1 MKINFNF
8 KKSAWFICFFLGF
21 CVLAKAQESEL
32 LDKIKEFPEVKSIQK
47 VNHYPF
53 FKETY
58 EILIDQYLNHEN
70 PSDGKFT
77 QRVILSDLNKYS
89 PVIYVTEGYNA
100 DYALKPNYINELSK
114 ILEGNQIVVEHRYF
128 GKSMPNNPKWEY
140 LTVKNACA
148 DLHRIQKIF
157 SRIYDNKNK
166 WIVTGS
172 SKGGTN
178 ALAYKTFYPDD
189 ADIWIAYVPAIN
201 YDKEDKRLEKF
212 LDNVGSAAC
221 RDKIDNFQKDFLKN
235 RDAMQV
241 LLDSVIDARN
251 LTFKISKEE
260 VLDYW
265 VLEYE
270 YYFWQYGSKCNEI
283 PLSSD
288 DINKKF
294 KYLLNIL
301 NPDYFSNE
309 GSLPYRSYYIQ
320 AAKELGHYG
329 YNVKP
334 LKEYLKIKDAE
345 GFMNKIFIPDNTF
358 LKYDKSIIKQIEKSI
373 LNNGKHV
380 LLIYGEFDPW
390 AATAI
395 KLKPNSEARKITVPG
410 ANHNIKIGAM
420 PYKQKAD
427 IYMMLETWLNED

>member
-1 MKINFNF
+1 MNLNLNL
-8 KKSAWFICFFLGF
+8 KKSVWTICFFLSF
-21 CVLAKAQESEL
+21 YISVNAQESDL
-32 LDKIKEFPEVKSIQK
+32 FDQIKSFPEVKSIQK

-58 EILIDQYLNHEN
+58 EILIDQYLNHDN
-70 PSDGKFT
+70 PSEGKFT
-77 QRVILSDLNKYS
+77 QRIILSDFNKYS
-89 PVIYVTEGYNA
+89 PVIFVTEGYNA
-100 DYALKPNYINELSK
+100 DYALKPNYVNELSK

-128 GKSMPNNPKWEY
+128 GKSMPNNPKWDY

-157 SRIYDNKNK
+157 SRIYNNKNK

-178 ALAYKTFYPDD
+178 TLAYKAFYPND
-189 ADIWIAYVPAIN
+189 ADIWIAFVPALN
-201 YDKEDKRLEKF
+201 HDKEDSRLEKF
-212 LDNVGSAAC
+212 LDVVGSAAC
-221 RDKIDNFQKDFLKN
+221 RDKIDNFQKDFLNN
-235 RDAMQV
+235 RDTMQY
-241 LLDSVIDARN
+241 LLDSVINARN
-251 LTFKISKEE
+251 LTFKISNEE

-283 PLSSD
+283 PLPGD

-294 KYLLNIL
+294 KYLLNL
-301 NPDYFSNE
+301 VNPDYFSNE
-309 GSLPYRSYYIQ
+309 GSLTYRSYYIQ

-334 LKEYLKIKDAE
+334 LKGYLEIKDAE
-345 GFMNKIFIPDNTF
+345 GFLNKIFIPDNTDF
-358 LKYDKSIIKQIEKSI
+358 KYDKKTVSLIEKSI
-373 LNNGKHV
+373 QDNGKHV

-395 KLKPNSEARKITVPG
+395 KLKTNSEAKKITISG

>member
-1 MKINFNF
+1 
-8 KKSAWFICFFLGF
+8 
-21 CVLAKAQESEL
+21 
-32 LDKIKEFPEVKSIQK
+32 
-47 VNHYPF
+47 
-53 FKETY
+53 
-58 EILIDQYLNHEN
+58 
-70 PSDGKFT
+70 
-77 QRVILSDLNKYS
+77 
-89 PVIYVTEGYNA
+89 
-100 DYALKPNYINELSK
+100 
-114 ILEGNQIVVEHRYF
+114 
-128 GKSMPNNPKWEY
+128 MPNNPKWEY

-251 LTFKISKEE
+251 LTFKKVK

-270 YYFWQYGSKCNEI
+270 YYFCNM
-283 PLSSD
+283 D
-288 DINKKF
+288 QAINT
-294 KYLLNIL
+294 
-301 NPDYFSNE
+301 S
-309 GSLPYRSYYIQ
+309 
-320 AAKELGHYG
+320 
-329 YNVKP
+329 
-334 LKEYLKIKDAE
+334 
-345 GFMNKIFIPDNTF
+345 FI
-358 LKYDKSIIKQIEKSI
+358 
-373 LNNGKHV
+373 
-380 LLIYGEFDPW
+380 
-390 AATAI
+390 
-395 KLKPNSEARKITVPG
+395 
-410 ANHNIKIGAM
+410 
-420 PYKQKAD
+420 
-427 IYMMLETWLNED
+427 